1 MKLQKKIGCV
11 ILALRQEMHSQ
22 GGVKVSQQEIADEA
36 DITLRYYQSLEAGKR
51 MPSLFVVEKIA
62 KAFDM
67 KLSEFCALVEDH
79 E

>member
-1 MKLQKKIGCV
+1 MMLQKKIGCV
-11 ILALRQEMHSQ
+11 ILALRQNMSRQ

-51 MPSLFVVEKIA
+51 MPSLLVVEKIA

-67 KLSEFCALVEDH
+67 KLSQFCALVEDY